1 MMQPTND
8 NTGLPTSPRPNLK
21 TIIEPGRRRIVSQFN
36 DRSRV
41 VRETIYQGGQRHSPE
56 GPALRCYDPA
66 TGNLL
71 IACYFVHGALHRD
84 DGPAIIHTD
93 RETGIITFEAYY
105 RDGRLHR
112 TNGPA
117 MITHD
122 ASTGAVVS
130 QVYAFRNRH
139 MTYAHWQRVVGAGP
153 DNQPQT
159 TFSRGRI
166 PAFPKNSI
174 ATRND
179 QEST

>member
-84 DGPAIIHTD
+84 DGPAIIHPD

-117 MITHD
+117 MITRD

-159 TFSRGRI
+159 HSHAGEFLLFQKI
-166 PAFPKNSI
+166 
-174 ATRND
+174 
-179 QEST
+179 Q